1 MKKYNRLIS
10 LIVVLLI
17 VNACEDKLEL
27 SDPERVGPAIVFS
40 SDENVKSALLDA
52 YDGLSSGN
60 LFGGNT
66 LRNSELLGSG
76 GEVNWSGTFNDP
88 LDIFNKQM
96 TTINAEAANTWIAAY
111 DAINAA
117 NNILASLSVVNEE
130 DQSQVEGEALFV
142 RGVALFELVR
152 LYGKPYSAGNV
163 ATNLSVPVMLAEDRN
178 SVAQVSRA
186 TVEQVY
192 EQVIDDLETAEG
204 LLKTG
209 RNNNK
214 ASKAATAAILSR
226 VYLQMSDYE
235 KARDAANRVISSN
248 NYSLNA
254 SYASCFNG
262 VTTTEDIFDIPVS
275 NADGTNSMVTFF
287 AATSAGGRGDI
298 EILSSHLNMYEADDD
313 RLALFY
319 ADPSNGR
326 MRSGKWLNPNGYVKI
341 VRLSEMYLTRA
352 ECNLRLSTNV
362 GDTPLNDIN
371 KVHTRAGLTELAS
384 VTLAEILLER
394 RIELAHEGH
403 RIHDTKR
410 LQSNVVEGTNVYAYD
425 HDLLIYPIPQR
436 ERNVNPN
443 LTQNEGYF

>member
-1 MKKYNRLIS
+1 MKKYNKLIS
-10 LIVVLLI
+10 LMVALFVVG
-17 VNACEDKLEL
+17 ACDDKLEL
-27 SDPERVGPAIVFS
+27 SDPERVGPSIVFS
-40 SDENVKSALLDA
+40 SDANVKSALLDA
-52 YDGLSSGN
+52 YDGLSSGS

-130 DQSQVEGEALFV
+130 DRDQVKGEALFV
-142 RGVALFELVR
+142 RGIALFELVR
-152 LYGKPYSAGNV
+152 LYGKPYSAGNT
-163 ATNLSVPVMLAEDRN
+163 ATNLAVPIMLEEDRN

-186 TVEQVY
+186 TVEEVYQQVLS
-192 EQVIDDLETAEG
+192 DLGTAEG
-204 LLKTG
+204 LLNEG

-214 ASKAATAAILSR
+214 ASRGAVAAILSR
-226 VYLQMSDYE
+226 VHLQMGSYQS
-235 KARDAANRVISSN
+235 ARDAANRVITSG

-254 SYASCFNG
+254 SYAACFNG
-262 VTTTEDIFDIPVS
+262 VTTNEDIFDIPVS

-298 EILSSHLNMYEADDD
+298 QILDSHLNLYDTDDN
-313 RLALFY
+313 RLSLFY

-341 VRLSEMYLTRA
+341 IRLAEMYLTRA
-352 ECNLRLSTNV
+352 ECNFRLGTST
-362 GDTPLNDIN
+362 GDTPLNDVN
-371 KVHTRAGLTELAS
+371 QVHTRAGLTALGSVDLA
-384 VTLAEILLER
+384 AILLER
-394 RIELAHEGH
+394 RLELAHEGH

-410 LQSNVVEGTNVYAYD
+410 LQGTVIEGTNTYPYD
-425 HDLLIYPIPQR
+425 HDLLVYPIPQR
-436 ERNVNPN
+436 ERNVNSN
-443 LTQNEGYF
+443 LTQNSGYF